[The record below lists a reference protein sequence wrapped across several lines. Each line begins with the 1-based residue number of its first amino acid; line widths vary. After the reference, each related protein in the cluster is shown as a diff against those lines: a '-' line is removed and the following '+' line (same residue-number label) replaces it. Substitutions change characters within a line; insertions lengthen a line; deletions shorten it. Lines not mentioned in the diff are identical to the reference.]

1 MKITIIIKGIGW
13 SQSQGTNWVYNY
25 YDVTIIS
32 SNIELLKYQGLY
44 EDTFGS
50 ITNYF
55 RELRE
60 NEEVDF
66 IQDNH
71 LSDAKQS
78 RRMMERIMKKQSF
91 KSYDLSELMEAL
103 K

>member
-1 MKITIIIKGIGW
+1 MTTIIIKGIGW
-13 SQSQGTNWVYNY
+13 SHSQGTNWVYNY
-25 YDVTIIS
+25 YDVTIIT
-32 SNIELLKYQGLY
+32 NNLELLKYQGVY

-50 ITNYF
+50 ISNNF

-60 NEEVDF
+60 NEAVDF
-66 IQDNH
+66 IQDNY

-91 KSYDLSELMEAL
+91 KSYDLSELVEAL